1 MKLIH
6 CDAHDVFH
14 ELQMIISSTLLRAKR
29 HCIAEEPEIRRVATF
44 EVLIHNITVSPS
56 TLKEH
61 SALP

>member
-1 MKLIH
+1 M
-6 CDAHDVFH
+6 HDVYIK
-14 ELQMIISSTLLRAKR
+14 LQMSFSSMLLRAKR